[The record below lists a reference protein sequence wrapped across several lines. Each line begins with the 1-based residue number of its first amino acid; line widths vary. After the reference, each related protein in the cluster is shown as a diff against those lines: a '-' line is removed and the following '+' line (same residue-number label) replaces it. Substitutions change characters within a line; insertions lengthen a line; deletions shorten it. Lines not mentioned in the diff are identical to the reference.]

1 MAEEKRCMIHIE
13 VDADDP
19 ESADAIARSLN
30 VDNKAS
36 PRGVIA
42 SCAAS
47 GSRIICDV
55 EISGCDDPRRV
66 LTARNT
72 ADDLI
77 LDLRAAMSSLR
88 ALRGR
93 AGPGANA

>member
-1 MAEEKRCMIHIE
+1 MAEEKKCLIHVE

-19 ESADAIARSLN
+19 KSADAIARSLN
-30 VDNKAS
+30 VDNKTS
-36 PRGVIA
+36 PQGVVA
-42 SCAAS
+42 SCSAS
-47 GSRIICDV
+47 GSKIVCEV
-55 EISGCDDPRRV
+55 EVSGCDDPKRV

-88 ALRGR
+88 ALQGR
-93 AGPGANA
+93 AGPEANT